1 MMPEN
6 ERYRGR
12 WNGNFDSKKSYDENE
27 LVIQVA
33 GMINAQNAREVFEEI
48 NALRSQCP
56 DGQLILDFN
65 DLSYISSV
73 GLRGLINLQKKE
85 SRQII
90 LDSVQSGV
98 ADVLRETGFDRVFTV
113 NPAMRELSVDNLDI
127 IGKGS
132 NGTVY
137 RDDEQVIK
145 VYSEDADLS
154 VIKREDE
161 ASKVMLTMKLPVVIA
176 YDVVKVGNCYG
187 TVFESIVTDSLAHTL
202 RDHPEQF
209 DELSEEYVRLYSDIH
224 HTVANKEQF
233 MFVKDIY
240 RKYIQDCSDWYE
252 EAELSRLM
260 DLVDGL
266 PDGDVILHG
275 DFHAG
280 NIMMGDDGLLLIDM
294 ADVSYGHPVFD
305 LISTAVTQRLLL
317 ELNGPLAEQNTGMGK
332 ELITKLWKKTLSSV
346 FTGKSQEELDQIDG
360 ILYRLSILKMAV
372 GPVVSKNMP
381 KEVLDFDVHMA
392 RTELIPYIDELLQ
405 KREIFDGI

>member
-1 MMPEN
+1 METLIQ
-6 ERYRGR
+6 
-12 WNGNFDSKKSYDENE
+12 KKSYDENE

-56 DGQLILDFN
+56 AGQLILDFN

>member
-1 MMPEN
+1 MKDTEGDGMETLIQ
-6 ERYRGR
+6 
-12 WNGNFDSKKSYDENE
+12 KKSYDENE

-161 ASKVMLTMKLPVVIA
+161 ASKMMLMLGLPVVIA

>member
-1 MMPEN
+1 MKDTEGDGMETLIQ
-6 ERYRGR
+6 
-12 WNGNFDSKKSYDENE
+12 KKSYDENE

-317 ELNGPLAEQNTGMGK
+317 ELNAPLAEQNTGMGG

-346 FTGKSQEELDQIDG
+346 FAGKSQEELDRIDE

-372 GPVVSKNMP
+372 GPVVSKNQP
-381 KEVLDFDVHMA
+381 KEILDFDIHMA
-392 RTELIPYIDELLQ
+392 RTELIPYIDELLAE
-405 KREIFDGI
+405 KELFDGI

>member
-1 MMPEN
+1 METLIQ
-6 ERYRGR
+6 
-12 WNGNFDSKKSYDENE
+12 KKSYDENE

-405 KREIFDGI
+405 KREIFDGIL

>member
-1 MMPEN
+1 MKDTEGDGMETLIQ
-6 ERYRGR
+6 
-12 WNGNFDSKKSYDENE
+12 KKSYDENE

-209 DELSEEYVRLYSDIH
+209 DELSEE
-224 HTVANKEQF
+224 
-233 MFVKDIY
+233 
-240 RKYIQDCSDWYE
+240 
-252 EAELSRLM
+252 
-260 DLVDGL
+260 
-266 PDGDVILHG
+266 
-275 DFHAG
+275 
-280 NIMMGDDGLLLIDM
+280 
-294 ADVSYGHPVFD
+294 
-305 LISTAVTQRLLL
+305 
-317 ELNGPLAEQNTGMGK
+317 
-332 ELITKLWKKTLSSV
+332 
-346 FTGKSQEELDQIDG
+346 
-360 ILYRLSILKMAV
+360 
-372 GPVVSKNMP
+372 
-381 KEVLDFDVHMA
+381 
-392 RTELIPYIDELLQ
+392 
-405 KREIFDGI
+405 

>member
-1 MMPEN
+1 METLIQ
-6 ERYRGR
+6 
-12 WNGNFDSKKSYDENE
+12 KKSYDENE

>member
-1 MMPEN
+1 METLIQ
-6 ERYRGR
+6 
-12 WNGNFDSKKSYDENE
+12 KKSYDENE

-381 KEVLDFDVHMA
+381 KEGLDFDVHMA

>member
-1 MMPEN
+1 MKDTEGDGMETLIQ
-6 ERYRGR
+6 
-12 WNGNFDSKKSYDENE
+12 KKSYDENE

-405 KREIFDGI
+405 KREIFDGIL

>member
-1 MMPEN
+1 MKDTEGDGMETLIQ
-6 ERYRGR
+6 
-12 WNGNFDSKKSYDENE
+12 KKSYDENE

-137 RDDEQVIK
+137 RDDE
-145 VYSEDADLS
+145 
-154 VIKREDE
+154 
-161 ASKVMLTMKLPVVIA
+161 PVVIA

>member
-1 MMPEN
+1 MKDTEGDGMETLIQ
-6 ERYRGR
+6 
-12 WNGNFDSKKSYDENE
+12 KKSYDENE

>member
-1 MMPEN
+1 METLIQ
-6 ERYRGR
+6 
-12 WNGNFDSKKSYDENE
+12 KKSYDENE

-161 ASKVMLTMKLPVVIA
+161 ASKMMLMLGLPVVIA

>member
-1 MMPEN
+1 M
-6 ERYRGR
+6 GT
-12 WNGNFDSKKSYDENE
+12 SIQKVSYDENE
-27 LVIQVA
+27 LIIKVS
-33 GMINAQNAREVFEEI
+33 GKINAQNSKDVFQEI
-48 NALRSQCP
+48 YALRDQCP
-56 DGQLILDFN
+56 DGQLILDLN
-65 DLSYISSV
+65 DLSYISSS
-73 GLRGLINLQKKE
+73 GLRGLINLHNKE
-85 SRQII
+85 SRPVT
-90 LDSVQSGV
+90 LDSVQSDV
-98 ADVLRETGFDRVFTV
+98 ADIFRVTGLDRIFTV
-113 NPAMRELSVDNLDI
+113 NAVMREICVDHLEL

-161 ASKVMLTMKLPVVIA
+161 ASKMMLMLGLPVVIA

-202 RDHPEQF
+202 RNHPEQF
-209 DELSEEYVRLYSDIH
+209 DKLSEEYVRLYSNIH
-224 HTVANKEQF
+224 HTEADKKQF

-252 EAELSRLM
+252 EAELSRLL

-280 NIMMGDDGLLLIDM
+280 NVMIGDEGLLLIDM

-317 ELNGPLAEQNTGMGK
+317 ELNGPLAEQNTGMGG

-346 FTGKSQEELDQIDG
+346 FAGKSQEELDKIDG

-381 KEVLDFDVHMA
+381 REVLDFDVHMA
-392 RTELIPYIDELLQ
+392 RTELIPYIDELL
-405 KREIFDGI
+405 RERALFDGI

>member
-1 MMPEN
+1 MET
-6 ERYRGR
+6 
-12 WNGNFDSKKSYDENE
+12 KTIQKISYDGNE
-27 LVIQVA
+27 LIIQITTDTVN
-33 GMINAQNAREVFEEI
+33 IENAKEVFAEI
-48 NALRSQCP
+48 NEIRAECP
-56 DGQLILDFN
+56 DGQLMLDCSGLN
-65 DLSYISSV
+65 YISSY
-73 GLRGLINLQKKE
+73 GLRGLLNLQKKE
-85 SRQII
+85 PGQII
-90 LDSVQSGV
+90 LDTVQTGV
-98 ADVLRETGFDRVFTV
+98 YDILRVTGLDKVFAV
-113 NPAMRELSVDNLDI
+113 NPVMRELSVDCLEM

-154 VIKREDE
+154 VIKREAE
-161 ASKVMLTMKLPVVIA
+161 SSKTIVALGLPVVIA

-187 TVFESIVTDSLAHTL
+187 TVFESIITDSLAHIL
-202 RDHPEQF
+202 RDHPERF
-209 DELSEEYVRLYSDIH
+209 DELSDEYIQLYSDIH
-224 HTVANKEQF
+224 HTEAKKDQF
-233 MFVKDIY
+233 PFVKDIY
-240 RKYIQDCSDWYE
+240 RKYIRDCSDWYE
-252 EAELSRLM
+252 EAELSKLL

-280 NIMMGDDGLLLIDM
+280 NIMMGDEGLLMIDM

-317 ELNGPLAEQNTGMGK
+317 ELNAPLAEQNTGMGG

-346 FTGKSQEELDQIDG
+346 FAGKSREELDKIDK

-372 GPVVSKNMP
+372 GPVVSKNQP

-392 RTELIPYIDELLQ
+392 RTELLPHIDELL
-405 KREIFDGI
+405 REKELFDGIR